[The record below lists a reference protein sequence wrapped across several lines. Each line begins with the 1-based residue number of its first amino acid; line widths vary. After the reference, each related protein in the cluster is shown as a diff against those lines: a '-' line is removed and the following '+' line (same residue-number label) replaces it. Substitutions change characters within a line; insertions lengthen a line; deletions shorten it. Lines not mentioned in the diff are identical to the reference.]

1 MDCELI
7 TLLVIL
13 EFNVSNTFGTI
24 VSEKQ
29 TMCFEYLTNKFD
41 LKGMLSIHHDIM
53 IFIDSYPTSIFL
65 SP

>member
-1 MDCELI
+1 MDCELT
-7 TLLVIL
+7 TLLNY
-13 EFNVSNTFGTI
+13 NVSNTLGTI

-29 TMCFEYLTNKFD
+29 TLCFEYLTNKFD

-53 IFIDSYPTSIFL
+53 IYIDSYPTSIFL